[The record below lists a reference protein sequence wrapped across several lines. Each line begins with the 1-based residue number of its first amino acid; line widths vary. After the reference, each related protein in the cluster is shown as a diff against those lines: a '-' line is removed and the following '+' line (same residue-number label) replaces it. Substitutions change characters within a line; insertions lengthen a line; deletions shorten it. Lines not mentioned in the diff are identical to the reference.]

1 MSEVVV
7 VIVSHNSRGD
17 LGRSLPAVGPE
28 DRQVIVVDNASADG
42 SAAFVRERFPD
53 VDVLE
58 LRENVGYGAA
68 CNEGIARASAA
79 LVLLLNPDAWPLGGG
94 IEQLA
99 ACAERQ
105 STLGALGPRLQSP
118 DGTPQR
124 SLVGVP
130 TRWWLGRPAI
140 TSAPSRLRL
149 PFLPSPPSSRKFL
162 VGAAL
167 LVRRDAFEQVG
178 GFDPS
183 FFMFAEEVDLCWRLQ
198 EAGWGVALCAD
209 ATFVH
214 VGGTSTR
221 RDWPAMYRE
230 QLRGHLRLLAKHRG
244 LAEAEAARK
253 LLRRALTVRALGARG
268 EQAKA
273 LRQAVRWLGSG
284 DASTLLEEGVRP
296 RERAP
301 DGAA

>member
-1 MSEVVV
+1 MTEVAI
-7 VIVSHNSRGD
+7 VIVSHNSRPD
-17 LGRSLPAVGPE
+17 LEWSLPIVRASGGH
-28 DRQVIVVDNASADG
+28 VIVVDNASTDG
-42 SAAFVRERFPD
+42 TPALVRDRFPD
-53 VDVLE
+53 VQLVE
-58 LRENVGYGAA
+58 SRENVGYGAA
-68 CNEGIARASAA
+68 CNEGISRAAA
-79 LVLLLNPDAWPLGGG
+79 PLVLLLNPDAWPLEGGT
-94 IEQLA
+94 ERLA

-105 STLGALGPRLQSP
+105 PTLGAVGPLLQSA

-124 SLVGVP
+124 SLFGVP

-140 TSAPSRLRL
+140 TSAPPRLRL
-149 PFLPSPPSSRKFL
+149 PLLPSPPRSPKFL

-167 LVRRDAFEQVG
+167 LVRRNAFEQVG

-221 RDWPAMYRE
+221 RNWPAMYRE

-253 LLRRALTVRALGARG
+253 LLRRALTVRALGTRG
-268 EQAKA
+268 EQAEA

>member
-17 LGRSLPAVGPE
+17 LERSLPAVGAE

-42 SAAFVRERFPD
+42 SAAFVRVRFPH
-53 VDVLE
+53 VKVLE

-68 CNEGIARASAA
+68 CNEGIARTSEA
-79 LVLLLNPDAWPLGGG
+79 LVLLLNPDAWPLGDG
-94 IEQLA
+94 IKRLA
-99 ACAERQ
+99 ACAERH
-105 STLGALGPRLQSP
+105 SASGALGPRLQAP
-118 DGTPQR
+118 DGTPQQ
-124 SLVGVP
+124 SFGGVP
-130 TRWWLGRPAI
+130 TRWWLGKPAI
-140 TSAPSRLRL
+140 TSAPPRPRL
-149 PFLPSPPSSRKFL
+149 PSLPSPPRSRKFL

-230 QLRGHLRLLAKHRG
+230 QLRGHLRLLAKHRD

-253 LLRRALTVRALGARG
+253 LLRRALTVRALVARG

-284 DASTLLEEGVRP
+284 DA
-296 RERAP
+296 
-301 DGAA
+301 

>member
-1 MSEVVV
+1 MSDLAV
-7 VIVSHNSRGD
+7 VIVTHNSRHD
-17 LGRSLPAVGPE
+17 LEQSLPVIRPA
-28 DRQVIVVDNASADG
+28 DHRVIVVDNASEDG
-42 SAAFVRERFPD
+42 TATFTRERFPHAE
-53 VDVLE
+53 VLE

-68 CNEGIARASAA
+68 CNAGIAHVSAP
-79 LVLLLNPDAWPLGGG
+79 LVLLLNPDAWPLEGG
-94 IEQLA
+94 IERLA
-99 ACAERQ
+99 GCAERQ
-105 STLGALGPRLQSP
+105 PALGAMGPLLLSP
-118 DGTPQR
+118 ERRRQP

-130 TRWWLGRPAI
+130 TRWWLGRPAV
-140 TSAPSRLRL
+140 TSVHPRL
-149 PFLPSPPSSRKFL
+149 PLPRVPSPRRRRKFL

-167 LVRRDAFEQVG
+167 LLRRDAFEQVG

-183 FFMFAEEVDLCWRLQ
+183 FFMFGEEVDLCWRLQ
-198 EAGWGVALCAD
+198 EAGWGVALCSD

-253 LLRRALTVRALGARG
+253 LLRRALTVRALVARG
-268 EQAKA
+268 EQKEA
-273 LRQAVRWLGSG
+273 LQQAVRWLGSG
-284 DASTLLEEGVRP
+284 DATTLLDEGGRP
-296 RERAP
+296 RDGAP